1 MHDVTRNLLK
11 SGIDAHPDFT
21 WLEKLFPGPPP
32 GYPLCEF
39 NP

>member
-21 WLEKLFPGPPP
+21 IADKFDKFLEGLI
-32 GYPLCEF
+32 
-39 NP
+39 